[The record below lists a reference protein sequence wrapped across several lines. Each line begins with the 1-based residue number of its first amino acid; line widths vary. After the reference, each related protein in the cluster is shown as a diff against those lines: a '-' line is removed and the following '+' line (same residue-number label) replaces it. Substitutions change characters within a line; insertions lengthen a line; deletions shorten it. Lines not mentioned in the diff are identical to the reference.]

1 MALDFSDIF
10 AKYEKLV
17 ASVDGVFQ
25 RVREQCGDAVACRP
39 GCSDCCNAVFDL
51 SIVEALYINHKFNQ
65 TLQGLERQ
73 AVLDRADEA
82 ERKQIKLAK
91 KAFKRSESGVQ
102 AEDILE
108 DVAKKRIRCPM
119 LGANDTCVLYDIR
132 PITCR
137 LYGIPLAIGGQAHTC
152 GMSGFEPG
160 KPYPTVNMER
170 IQDALVELGQELVDS
185 LNTKFKAMTTM
196 HIPLATAL
204 MTKFDEEYL
213 GKDTAVVEAMH
224 ADPFA
229 MAQAGEQAEARPAAS
244 GIKPMAEAQDGDCS
258 GCEKSDCTGCAS
270 SGPGGCKGSPTII
283 ELGGK

>member
-25 RVREQCGDAVACRP
+25 RVRGQCGEAVTCRP
-39 GCSDCCNAVFDL
+39 GCSDCCHAVFDL
-51 SIVEALYINHKFNQ
+51 SLIEALYINHKFNQ

-73 AVLDRADEA
+73 AVLDRADQA

-119 LGANDTCVLYDIR
+119 LGADDTCVLYDIR

-137 LYGIPLAIGGQAHTC
+137 LYGIPLAIAGQAHTC
-152 GMSGFEPG
+152 GMSGFEQG
-160 KPYPTVNMER
+160 RPYPTVNMER
-170 IQDALVELGQELVDS
+170 IQDALVELSQEIVDS
-185 LNTKFKAMTTM
+185 LNTKLKAMVTM
-196 HIPLATAL
+196 HVPLATAL
-204 MTKFDEEYL
+204 MTNFDEEYL
-213 GKDTAVVEAMH
+213 GKDSAIREAMH

-229 MAQAGEQAEARPAAS
+229 ASKADGQAEAAPAAS
-244 GIKPMAEAQDGDCS
+244 GIPSMAEAKSGECT
-258 GCEKSDCTGCAS
+258 GCEKSDCTGCPS
-270 SGPGGCKGSPTII
+270 SGPGGCNGNPTII
-283 ELGGK
+283 EIGGK